1 MHSGP
6 KVFCAFF
13 SFAGKVCWSGIH
25 LYAVAEPGVTS
36 CLSAMQQHSQLG
48 REGVEGW
55 EKQRSSQLFRPVV
68 LRLTEEL
75 AENRDE
81 D

>member
-6 KVFCAFF
+6 KVSCVYF
-13 SFAGKVCWSGIH
+13 SFAGKVCRSGIH
-25 LYAVAEPGVTS
+25 LYGVAEPGVTS
-36 CLSAMQQHSQLG
+36 CLSAMQQRSQPGGEGSEG
-48 REGVEGW
+48 R

-68 LRLTEEL
+68 LRSTEEL